1 MLEGVEMKKEGLVDL
16 LHAEWQRSCALLM
29 MQNSIEEGDYEC
41 AVGCQVEY
49 LYWHDEFNRLYRLH
63 SKEYWGIRM
72 AALGIEW

>member
-1 MLEGVEMKKEGLVDL
+1 MKKESRLVDVL
-16 LHAEWQRSCALLM
+16 NADWNRAQVLLM
-29 MQNSIEEGDYEC
+29 MQMHIEDRDYEWAMC
-41 AVGCQVEY
+41 YQFQY